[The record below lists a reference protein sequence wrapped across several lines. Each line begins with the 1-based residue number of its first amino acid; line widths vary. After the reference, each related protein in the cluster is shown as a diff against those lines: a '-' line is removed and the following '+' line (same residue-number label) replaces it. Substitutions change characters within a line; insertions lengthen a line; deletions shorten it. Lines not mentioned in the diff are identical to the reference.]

1 MPKSFVVEVNPEVIR
16 WARQTAGIDLET
28 AKKKIKGYQ
37 ELEEGK
43 RYPTFAELEKLSR
56 LFQRPISALLL
67 SYVPDE
73 YVSLK
78 IARLKA
84 CQRMAREIMQDL
96 GLPTEPRIT
105 PEFLPK
111 DKPFRYY
118 KEWIE
123 KQNIIVLPLI
133 GKELILEE
141 YPVFIIANTTHKL
154 LSLYFSF
161 IGKKDFS
168 PKGYRNSMGRGINGL
183 LFDILEE
190 GYKRGIITMQDFRE
204 CTSNWARGL

>member
-1 MPKSFVVEVNPEVIR
+1 MPKSFVVEVNPSVLR
-16 WARQTAGIDLET
+16 WARQTAGIDLKT
-28 AKKKIKGYQ
+28 AKRKIKGY
-37 ELEEGK
+37 EDLEEG
-43 RYPTFAELEKLSR
+43 RRHPTFAELEKMSKLFGRPLST
-56 LFQRPISALLL
+56 LLL
-67 SYVPDE
+67 SHTPEE

-96 GLPTEPRIT
+96 KLSIEPRIT

-141 YPVFIIANTTHKL
+141 YPVFIIASAGDSHFYKWERNAVL
-154 LSLYFSF
+154 IFFSQR
-161 IGKKDFS
+161 I
-168 PKGYRNSMGRGINGL
+168 
-183 LFDILEE
+183 
-190 GYKRGIITMQDFRE
+190 
-204 CTSNWARGL
+204 